1 MAPLPNITEVTN
13 FRSMV
18 LAATDRDQ
26 GEQFEIVSGRGP
38 ELPAEFD
45 VSIPFFIEW
54 KAPIAIESSK

>member
-1 MAPLPNITEVTN
+1 
-13 FRSMV
+13 MV

-26 GEQFEIVSGRGP
+26 GEQFEIDSGSGP